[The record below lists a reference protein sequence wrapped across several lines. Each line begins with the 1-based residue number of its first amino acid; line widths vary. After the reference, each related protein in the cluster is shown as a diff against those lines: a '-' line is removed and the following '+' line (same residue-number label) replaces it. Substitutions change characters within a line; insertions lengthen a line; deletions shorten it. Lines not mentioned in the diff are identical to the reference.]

1 MDNGGEGKGQ
11 EKGKDK
17 KRVKGSTRGRQEE
30 DVARNKQFKS
40 ERVFFYGDFKITVV
54 NEYCMG

>member
-11 EKGKDK
+11 EKDK
-17 KRVKGSTRGRQEE
+17 KRMKGSKRGRQEE

-40 ERVFFYGDFKITVV
+40 ERVLFLWRL
-54 NEYCMG
+54 